1 MKKIF
6 YCMMAMF
13 MTTLV
18 FSACSSDD
26 DPVEEIAGSFTYTEP
41 LCDWGSGVDDVKDYM
56 ASLPKYQL
64 TAETSSS
71 LIYTSSENAS
81 VVSYNFTVIGLFSAQ
96 VTVDTKYQS
105 DVVKALQS
113 KYQQTTTGSE
123 SDGNYFFYPADKST
137 SITTGK
143 VEGYFFVNYVRVTK

>member
-1 MKKIF
+1 
-6 YCMMAMF
+6 MMAMF
-13 MTTLV
+13 MTSLV

-71 LIYTSSENAS
+71 LVYTSTENGS
-81 VVSYNFTVIGLFSAQ
+81 VLSYNFTVIGLFSAQ
-96 VTVDTKYQS
+96 ATVDQKYQS
-105 DVVKALQS
+105 DVLKNLQS

-123 SDGNYFFYPADKST
+123 SAGSYFFYPSDKST

-143 VEGYFFVNYVRVTK
+143 AESYFFVNYVRVSK